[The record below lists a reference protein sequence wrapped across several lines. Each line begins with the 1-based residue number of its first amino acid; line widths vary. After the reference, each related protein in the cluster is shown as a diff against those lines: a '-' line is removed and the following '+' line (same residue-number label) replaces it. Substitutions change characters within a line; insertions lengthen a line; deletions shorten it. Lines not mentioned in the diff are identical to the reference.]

1 MMWLTE
7 DVECVGD
14 YGVRTFVADV
24 ISKYGVQTPARACMR
39 VCSSL
44 FVSVSVLKVCSHCSS
59 VLGQP
64 W

>member
-14 YGVRTFVADV
+14 CGVRTFVADV
-24 ISKYGVQTPARACMR
+24 TSSMEDKTAARACMR

>member
-14 YGVRTFVADV
+14 CGVRTFVADV
-24 ISKYGVQTPARACMR
+24 TSKYGVQTPARACMR

-44 FVSVSVLKVCSHCSS
+44 LVSVYVLKVCSHCSS
-59 VLGQP
+59 VLVHT